1 MTIHLQKLSVGTES
15 IKTLEDWYKVL
26 VGRRKAK
33 GLSLN
38 AQHVT
43 RMMPKQKE
51 ALLDGGSIY
60 WVIKGLI
67 LCRSEIVDLEET
79 QTHDG
84 RKACAIVM
92 RPKLIPVV
100 PTPRRAFQGWRYL
113 KPEDVP
119 PDLKGPASGQDLPPE
134 LRAKLVSLGAW

>member
-1 MTIHLQKLSVGTES
+1 MLQ
-15 IKTLEDWYKVL
+15 DWQTV
-26 VGRRKAK
+26 VVARRKAK
-33 GLSLN
+33 GLSAH

-67 LCRSEIVDLEET
+67 LCRSQIVDLEEVRT
-79 QTHDG
+79 NDG

-92 RPKLIPVV
+92 QPKLIAVV

-113 KPEDVP
+113 KAEDAP
-119 PDLKGPASGQDLPPE
+119 LDLTGPASGEDLPPA
-134 LRAKLVSLGAW
+134 LRGKLVSLGAW